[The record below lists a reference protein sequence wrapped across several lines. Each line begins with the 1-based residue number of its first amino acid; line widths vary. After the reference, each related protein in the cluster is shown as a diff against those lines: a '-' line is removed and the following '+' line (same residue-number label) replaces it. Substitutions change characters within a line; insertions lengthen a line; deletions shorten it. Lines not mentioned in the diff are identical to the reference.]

1 MDACRPGPAARELS
15 ARSCADG
22 RVGPL
27 RHDRGPK
34 LVLPDLP
41 ELAQHA
47 AGAVAK
53 HSRRGWRIDRPNLRV
68 EIDGITA
75 LLMALDRL
83 ESRPAPAELIG
94 WI

>member
-1 MDACRPGPAARELS
+1 
-15 ARSCADG
+15 
-22 RVGPL
+22 
-27 RHDRGPK
+27 
-34 LVLPDLP
+34 
-41 ELAQHA
+41 
-47 AGAVAK
+47 VAK